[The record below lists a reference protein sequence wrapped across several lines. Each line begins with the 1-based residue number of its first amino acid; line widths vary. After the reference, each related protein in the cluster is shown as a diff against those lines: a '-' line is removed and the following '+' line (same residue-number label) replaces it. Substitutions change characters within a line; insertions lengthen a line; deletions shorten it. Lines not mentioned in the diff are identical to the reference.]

1 MALPRINTPKY
12 TLVIPSTQEEIEYR
26 PYLVKE
32 EKILMMGIETN
43 DQKQMITAL
52 RDVISGCTDG
62 KVNVD
67 KLPMFD
73 MEYIFLKIRAKSV
86 GEIAKIGVKCT
97 SCETKNEI
105 EINLDK
111 VKVSGEMKGSEK
123 IQLTDEIGIV
133 LKYPTVKGIKQQLS
147 SKNDDRD
154 NAMGAVVSSI
164 ESIYDKESV
173 YLAQDETP
181 ANLLAFLE
189 SLTSTQFVKI
199 SEYFDDMP
207 KLKHDI
213 DFKCV
218 SCGED
223 NSVVLEGLQSFF

>member
-1 MALPRINTPKY
+1 
-12 TLVIPSTQEEIEYR
+12 
-26 PYLVKE
+26 
-32 EKILMMGIETN
+32 
-43 DQKQMITAL
+43 
-52 RDVISGCTDG
+52 
-62 KVNVD
+62 
-67 KLPMFD
+67 
-73 MEYIFLKIRAKSV
+73 
-86 GEIAKIGVKCT
+86 
-97 SCETKNEI
+97 
-105 EINLDK
+105 
-111 VKVSGEMKGSEK
+111 MKGSEK